1 MKRILVLV
9 LMLATSAMCWPREEF
24 DRTFDGNRYLFAGYS
39 QTPTFGSTSLD
50 IDFGTSVF
58 PFKGYNMEIGFD
70 FLHFQIAMTEN
81 FQKVSDESL
90 WSLITIAP
98 FAASFGAALLGAPNE
113 FRYVGEIGMFAMAYL
128 WRGTLFFPVTPDGW
142 FGIINKHRFITQI
155 ISKGWHLKSFTFQD
169 DFGLRFYIDRGWKD
183 ESKDHSHDRYRK
195 FFIDAGCRFEKNF
208 VKDAKYKLFL
218 QVGHS
223 SY

>member
-1 MKRILVLV
+1 
-9 LMLATSAMCWPREEF
+9 
-24 DRTFDGNRYLFAGYS
+24 
-39 QTPTFGSTSLD
+39 
-50 IDFGTSVF
+50 
-58 PFKGYNMEIGFD
+58 MEIGFD
-70 FLHFQIAMTEN
+70 FLHFQVAMTEN

-90 WSLITIAP
+90 WSLFTIAP
-98 FAASFGAALLGAPNE
+98 FAASFGVALLGGPE
-113 FRYVGEIGMFAMAYL
+113 QFRFIGEVGMFTMAYL
-128 WRGTLFFPVTPDGW
+128 WRGTLFLPVVPDGW
-142 FGIINKHRFITQI
+142 LGVINKHRFVTQI
-155 ISKGWHLKSFTFQD
+155 ITKGWHLKSFTFQD

-208 VKDAKYKLFL
+208 VKAAKYKLFL